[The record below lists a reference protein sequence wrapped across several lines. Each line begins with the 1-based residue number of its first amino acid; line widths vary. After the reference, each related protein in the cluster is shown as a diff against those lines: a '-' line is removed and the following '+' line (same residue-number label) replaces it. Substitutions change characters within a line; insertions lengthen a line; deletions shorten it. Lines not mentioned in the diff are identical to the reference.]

1 VKIDYHKLEGYDVV
15 CQVTIN
21 VGNQSINLF
30 VDFPSSV
37 NNEFLK
43 SLDFIFKF
51 NTVRYFE

>member
-1 VKIDYHKLEGYDVV
+1 MKIDYHKLEGYDVV